1 MCAWRCPS
9 SHKSSV
15 CKLALAPLRGQE
27 GKAITGREVTKN
39 TRREWSVKEFEE
51 NTAATLQAKKGMPCD
66 GQRNRLGYK
75 H

>member
-1 MCAWRCPS
+1 MCTWRGPS
-9 SHKSSV
+9 SRMSSV

-39 TRREWSVKEFEE
+39 TRREWRVKGFKEG
-51 NTAATLQAKKGMPCD
+51 TAGTPQAKKDMPCN

>member
-1 MCAWRCPS
+1 M
-9 SHKSSV
+9 SSV

-27 GKAITGREVTKN
+27 EKAIMGREVIKN
-39 TRREWSVKEFEE
+39 TRRGWRVKEFEE
-51 NTAATLQAKKGMPCD
+51 GTAGILQAKKGMPCD